1 MRFESVTAYAFG
13 PFDSGESLEFAPGM
27 NVIFG
32 ANESGKSSW
41 HAALYAGLCGVRNY
55 KGAPKKK
62 EREFESLRRPWGG
75 DAAWEVGVVVRLA
88 DEDERCIEL
97 RQNLAAKSGKA
108 VDPDIANRDFTSEIS
123 QTGTPDGARWLG
135 LDRTMFLSTACVT
148 QAEMLSVR
156 DGAQQLQGAL
166 QAAAD
171 NAERDAT
178 AAQALLALEEFRRTE
193 VGSSR
198 AWTKPLPK
206 ARTALA
212 DATRALEDAREKRNE
227 QARRHEGVR
236 KCELLANSLQR
247 RVLIAEAG
255 RTAAAAKAAQE
266 RLTKAQGLQG
276 EFPDGQPKA
285 SKAEAELAG
294 EIERAVVAW
303 EATAAPDTPT
313 GDTVQELQ
321 GQLAAAEDE
330 LRKQTPASPE
340 RKRTA
345 WRKYGGATLVIAV
358 AAMGFAAWQLQE
370 TGLALG
376 AAFTALFGFFA
387 LRQRIGRAEAAVEAQ
402 HTARLELEERI
413 ARFKE
418 RIDRRKEEDVAFDA
432 ARSRYTD
439 AENHLR
445 RTAEAAGLQ
454 ERDPDAQAHAL
465 RRWRERWLERVA
477 QADRRNA
484 HWGELQSVLAGQT
497 VEDIQRMTDD
507 TRQRADAALQS
518 LGTVAADEHE
528 LMRSAAQGRYDLEK
542 LAAQRRAADHALAE
556 AHGGLEEFLREVPSV
571 ADAEDEHDE
580 AERRLA
586 HFEALDRTLEQAI
599 KFLERAERRIH
610 RDVARTLRMTL
621 RTWLPKVTAKRY
633 VDAKV
638 DPESLAVEVRTPDG
652 DWQAAERLSHGTKE
666 QIYLLLRLALTRHL
680 VRHGETCPL
689 LLDDPVSASDAGR
702 RTLILETLLAVADTT
717 QVILFTHDED
727 VRMWASRHLKSTANH
742 RFLELGP
749 AR

>member
-13 PFDSGESLEFAPGM
+13 PFDNGESLEFAPGM

-41 HAALYAGLCGVRNY
+41 HAALYGGLCGVRNH

-62 EREFESLRRPWGG
+62 EREFEALRRPWGG
-75 DAAWEVGVVVRLA
+75 GAAWEVGVVVRLS

-108 VDPDIANRDFTSEIS
+108 IDADIANRDFTSEIS

-135 LDRTMFLSTACVT
+135 LDRMTFLSTACVT

-166 QAAAD
+166 QVAD

-178 AAQALLALEEFRRTE
+178 AAQALEALGDFRRTE
-193 VGSSR
+193 IGSSR
-198 AWTKPLPK
+198 AWTKPLLK
-206 ARTALA
+206 ARRALA
-212 DATRALEDAREKRNE
+212 DATQALEDAREKRSE
-227 QARRHEGVR
+227 QARRHEGVL
-236 KCELLANSLQR
+236 KCELQANSLQR

-255 RTAAAAKAAQE
+255 RTAAAAKASHE
-266 RLTKAQGLQG
+266 RLAKARGLQQ

-294 EIERAVVAW
+294 KIERAVVGW
-303 EATAAPDTPT
+303 EATAAPDTPA
-313 GDTVQELQ
+313 GDTAQELQ

-330 LRKQTPASPE
+330 LRKLTSASPE
-340 RKRTA
+340 DKRTA
-345 WRKYGGATLVIAV
+345 WRKYGGATLYAC
-358 AAMGFAAWQLQE
+358 AATAMGFAAWQFQE

-402 HTARLELEERI
+402 HTARLELEERV

-418 RIDRRKEEDVAFDA
+418 QIVRRQEEDVAFDA

-439 AENHLR
+439 AENHLQ

-484 HWGELQSVLAGQT
+484 RWGELQSVLAEQT
-497 VEDIQRMTDD
+497 VEDIQRMAED

-518 LGTVAADEHE
+518 LGAVAADEHE
-528 LMRSAAQGRYDLEK
+528 LMRSAAQGLCDFEK
-542 LAAQRRAADHALAE
+542 LAAQRRAADRALAE
-556 AHGGLEEFLREVPSV
+556 ARGRLEEFLREVPSI

-586 HFEALDRTLEQAI
+586 HLEALDRTLEQAI
-599 KFLERAERRIH
+599 KFLERAEGRVH
-610 RDVARTLRMTL
+610 RDVAETLRMTL
-621 RTWLPKVTAKRY
+621 RAWLPKVTAKRY

-638 DPESLAVEVRTPDG
+638 DPKSLAVEVRTPDD
-652 DWQAAERLSHGTKE
+652 DWQPAERLSHCTKE

-727 VRMWASRHLKSTANH
+727 VRTWASRHLKSTANH

>member
-1 MRFESVTAYAFG
+1 M
-13 PFDSGESLEFAPGM
+13 
-27 NVIFG
+27 
-32 ANESGKSSW
+32 
-41 HAALYAGLCGVRNY
+41 
-55 KGAPKKK
+55 
-62 EREFESLRRPWGG
+62 
-75 DAAWEVGVVVRLA
+75 
-88 DEDERCIEL
+88 
-97 RQNLAAKSGKA
+97 
-108 VDPDIANRDFTSEIS
+108 
-123 QTGTPDGARWLG
+123 
-135 LDRTMFLSTACVT
+135 
-148 QAEMLSVR
+148 
-156 DGAQQLQGAL
+156 
-166 QAAAD
+166 
-171 NAERDAT
+171 
-178 AAQALLALEEFRRTE
+178 
-193 VGSSR
+193 
-198 AWTKPLPK
+198 
-206 ARTALA
+206 
-212 DATRALEDAREKRNE
+212 
-227 QARRHEGVR
+227 
-236 KCELLANSLQR
+236 
-247 RVLIAEAG
+247 
-255 RTAAAAKAAQE
+255 
-266 RLTKAQGLQG
+266 
-276 EFPDGQPKA
+276 
-285 SKAEAELAG
+285 
-294 EIERAVVAW
+294 
-303 EATAAPDTPT
+303 
-313 GDTVQELQ
+313 
-321 GQLAAAEDE
+321 
-330 LRKQTPASPE
+330 
-340 RKRTA
+340 
-345 WRKYGGATLVIAV
+345 
-358 AAMGFAAWQLQE
+358 
-370 TGLALG
+370 
-376 AAFTALFGFFA
+376 
-387 LRQRIGRAEAAVEAQ
+387 EAQ
-402 HTARLELEERI
+402 YTARLELEERI

-418 RIDRRKEEDVAFDA
+418 QIDRRQEEDVAFDA

-465 RRWRERWLERVA
+465 RRWRERWIERVA

-484 HWGELQSVLAGQT
+484 RWGELQSVLAGQT

-586 HFEALDRTLEQAI
+586 HFEALDRTLEQTI
-599 KFLERAERRIH
+599 KFLERAEHRVH

-621 RTWLPKVTAKRY
+621 RAWLPKVTAKRY

-638 DPESLAVEVRTPDG
+638 DPKSLAVEVRTPDD
-652 DWQAAERLSHGTKE
+652 DWQSAERLSHGTKE

-680 VRHGETCPL
+680 VRHGEICPL

-702 RTLILETLLAVADTT
+702 RTLILETLLAVADAT

>member
-13 PFDSGESLEFAPGM
+13 PFDEGESLEFAPGM

-41 HAALYAGLCGVRNY
+41 HAALYAGLCGIRNY
-55 KGAPKKK
+55 RGAPKKK

-75 DAAWEVGVVVRLA
+75 GAAWEVGAVVRLA
-88 DEDERCIEL
+88 DKDERRIEL
-97 RQNLAAKSGKA
+97 RQNLAAKSGTAKDA
-108 VDPDIANRDFTSEIS
+108 DIANRDFTTEIS
-123 QTGTPDGARWLG
+123 QSGTPDGARWLG

-171 NAERDAT
+171 NAGRDAT
-178 AAQALLALEEFRRTE
+178 AAQALEALEDFRRTE

-198 AWTKPLPK
+198 AWTKPLLK
-206 ARTALA
+206 ARTTLA
-212 DATRALEDAREKRNE
+212 DATRALEDARAKRNE
-227 QARRHEGVR
+227 QARRLDGVR
-236 KCELLANSLQR
+236 KCELKANLLQR

-255 RTAAAAKAAQE
+255 RTAAAAKAGHE
-266 RLTKAQGLQG
+266 RLAKAQGLQR

-285 SKAEAELAG
+285 LKEEAELAG
-294 EIERAVVAW
+294 KIERVVVGW
-303 EATAAPDTPT
+303 EAATAPDTPA

-321 GQLAAAEDE
+321 GRLAAAEDE
-330 LRKQTPASPE
+330 LRKLTPASPE
-340 RKRTA
+340 GKRTA
-345 WRKYGGATLVIAV
+345 WRKYGGATLVLAV
-358 AAMGFAAWQLQE
+358 AAMGFAAWHFEEIVLV
-370 TGLALG
+370 LG

-387 LRQRIGRAEAAVEAQ
+387 LRQRIGRAGMAVEAQ
-402 HTARLELEERI
+402 HTARFELEERI

-418 RIDRRKEEDVAFDA
+418 QIDRRQEEDVAFDA
-432 ARSRYTD
+432 ARIRYMD
-439 AENHLR
+439 AKDHLQ
-445 RTAEAAGLQ
+445 RTAEAAGIQ

-465 RRWRERWLERVA
+465 RVWRERWLERVA
-477 QADRRNA
+477 QADRRNTR
-484 HWGELQSVLAGQT
+484 WGELQSVLAGQT
-497 VEDIQRMTDD
+497 VEDIQRVAED
-507 TRQRADAALQS
+507 TRQRANAALQS
-518 LGTVAADEHE
+518 LGAVADDEHE
-528 LMRSAAQGRYDLEK
+528 LMRSATQGRCDLEK
-542 LAAQRRAADHALAE
+542 LAAQKRAADQALAE
-556 AHGGLEEFLREVPSV
+556 ARGGLEEFLREVPSV
-571 ADAEDEHDE
+571 ADAEDEYDE

-599 KFLERAERRIH
+599 KFLERAERRVH
-610 RDVARTLRMTL
+610 RDVAKTLRMTL
-621 RTWLPKVTAKRY
+621 RAWLPKVTVKRY

-638 DPESLAVEVRTPDG
+638 DPESLAVEVRTLGG
-652 DWQAAERLSHGTKE
+652 DWQSAERLSHGTKE

-702 RTLILETLLAVADTT
+702 RTLILETLLAIADNM
-717 QVILFTHDED
+717 QVILFTHDD
-727 VRMWASRHLKSTANH
+727 NVRAWASRHLKSTADH
-742 RFLELGP
+742 RLVELGP